1 MESKNQLIQQ
11 LEEANRRL
19 KSVRRTWF
27 LLIWLGYS
35 VLIFSL
41 FTIFI
46 ENNKSDWL
54 SLLAFG
60 AEFGLVSLVLGLF
73 FYGINVLVWTFCTKD
88 INSSLCYVEYLEKQ
102 LNQPK
107 LNKETAV
114 IKTEHH
120 LPGKYLNRG
129 YDEFQIEYIKEA
141 LYVNGLTEN
150 DVDHFL
156 SLKDDPNLL
165 SIFSCHLKAEVEN
178 YIEEFAREKVSKE
191 VLDIFKED
199 RQ

>member
-1 MESKNQLIQQ
+1 M
-11 LEEANRRL
+11 
-19 KSVRRTWF
+19 SVRCLNFYVFYHRGVFCTVRTIWGSS
-27 LLIWLGYS
+27 LIWLGYS

-54 SLLAFG
+54 SLLAFW

-73 FYGINVLVWTFCTKD
+73 FYGVNVLVWTFYTQD
-88 INSSLCYVEYLEKQ
+88 INSTLSYVEYLEKQ
-102 LNQPK
+102 LNQHK

-120 LPGKYLNRG
+120 LPEKYLNRG
-129 YDEFQIEYIKEA
+129 YDELQIEYIKEA
-141 LYVNGLTEN
+141 LCVNGLTEN
-150 DVDHFL
+150 DIDYFL

-165 SIFSCHLKAEVEN
+165 SMFSCHLKVEVED
-178 YIEEFAREKVSKE
+178 YIEEFAREKVAKD
-191 VLDIFKED
+191 VLAIFK
-199 RQ
+199 